1 MLSKNR
7 KFYNTLL
14 SIGMCTMI
22 QSQVTEALKALNIRP
37 DEIADERLAE
47 AFRILLQLIEVL
59 SEENE
64 KLK

>member
-1 MLSKNR
+1 MN
-7 KFYNTLL
+7 
-14 SIGMCTMI
+14 
-22 QSQVTEALKALNIRP
+22 QSQITEALKALNIRP

-64 KLK
+64 KLKAEIQRLRDAINLLKELF